1 MTIQLSVLIWT
12 IITFCLFFLVINR
25 LLLKPMLAFMDQR
38 KERID
43 RAAEK
48 DVEYKRALAESEQKL
63 AEFRLEVSRHQA
75 QCAKEAVD
83 RAHSEATALAGETA
97 MVRMRMIS
105 ERKAELGI
113 EHHEIEEILDTR
125 VEELAAAYLSTLVS

>member
-12 IITFCLFFLVINR
+12 IITFCLFFVVINH

-38 KERID
+38 KARID
-43 RAAEK
+43 HAAEK
-48 DVEYKRALAESEQKL
+48 DAEYKRALAESEQKL
-63 AEFRLEVSRHQA
+63 AEFHLEESRHQA
-75 QCAKEAVD
+75 QCSKEAVE
-83 RAHSEATALAGETA
+83 RAHSEAAALAGETA

-125 VEELAAAYLSTLVS
+125 VEEVAAAYLSTLVS

>member
-12 IITFCLFFLVINR
+12 VITFCLFVVLIDR

-48 DVEYKRALAESEQKL
+48 DAEYKRALAESERKL
-63 AEFRLEVSRHQA
+63 AEFHLEESRHQA
-75 QCAKEAVD
+75 QRAKEAVEH
-83 RAHSEATALAGETA
+83 ALGEATALAGETA
-97 MVRMRMIS
+97 MIRMRRIS

-113 EHHEIEEILDTR
+113 EYHEIEEILDTR
-125 VEELAAAYLSTLVS
+125 VEELAAAYLSALVS

>member
-25 LLLKPMLAFMDQR
+25 LLLKPMLAFMDRR

-48 DVEYKRALAESEQKL
+48 DAEYKRALAESEQKL
-63 AEFRLEVSRHQA
+63 AEFRLEESRHQA
-75 QCAKEAVD
+75 QCAKEAVE
-83 RAHSEATALAGETA
+83 RAQSEATALAGETA
-97 MVRMRMIS
+97 TVRMRMIS